1 MAKEP
6 DETDYDKNSS
16 KFKNSNNVKNK
27 KEELKPNRYDFN
39 NQIAPA
45 GISDPYAQ
53 NNEDSEE

>member
-1 MAKEP
+1 VAKEP

-45 GISDPYAQ
+45 
-53 NNEDSEE
+53 